1 MITLKN
7 VMLINAVSSGATGA
21 GLVLA
26 SNLVAN
32 VFGTDK
38 TQPFTGVGIFL
49 IAFATLVY
57 LASRQSPMNSNAVRL
72 IVAGDTLWVVVS
84 LVIVLFQI
92 FNISMMGYLLIGAV
106 AIWVAAMAFLQFNG
120 LNQIVK
126 SN

>member
-7 VMLINAVSSGATGA
+7 VMLINAVSSGVTGA

-26 SNLVAN
+26 SGVIAGL
-32 VFGTDK
+32 FETDE
-38 TQPFTGVGIFL
+38 TVPFIGVGLFL
-49 IAFATLVY
+49 LVFATIVY
-57 LASRQSPMNSNAVRL
+57 LVSRKNPMNSNAVRL
-72 IVAGDTLWVVVS
+72 IIAADTLWVVVS

-92 FNISMMGYLLIGAV
+92 FKISMMGYLLIGAV
-106 AIWVAAMAFLQFNG
+106 AIWVAAMAYLQFNG